1 MDSWTEAQLAQMK
14 LGGNDKCNAYL
25 QQHGIDPR
33 TPIKQKYESPF
44 AQLYKLQLKARAEG
58 KPIPTELPVVAPR
71 SGNNHM
77 PSSHSHNS
85 SSSSAGDP
93 QSMERLPG
101 ESEQQYVARQTRLR
115 EEARARMAAK
125 FGNSGGSMGGMGSS
139 GMQGIGSD
147 PSYNPRA
154 GGYSSGSNNDV
165 LQTFSSGLGA
175 ALGVAGSYAGS
186 VAAKLQSE
194 DTLQSVKTVG
204 SSFWGTLTSSVST
217 VAATLTTDE
226 DDGLS
231 DLQRQFASQKPTQSK
246 YAGFGSGAT
255 TSSNF
260 GAPAAHNPA
269 PSFAST
275 VQEAPGLPGEDRN
288 GVERLT
294 GESDEQYVV
303 RQTRLRDEARA
314 RMAAKFGG
322 GGGLSSVASSPPPSS
337 RPTPPPSLTKPPSSG
352 NSNNV
357 NATDFFSSF
366 GA

>member
-1 MDSWTEAQLAQMK
+1 MDSWTDAQLAQMK

-33 TPIKQKYESPF
+33 TPIKQKYESPV

-58 KPIPTELPVVAPR
+58 KPIPTELPAAAPR
-71 SGNNHM
+71 SGNL
-77 PSSHSHNS
+77 PSSHNS
-85 SSSSAGDP
+85 SSSNSAGDP

-115 EEARARMAAK
+115 DEARARMAAK
-125 FGNSGGSMGGMGSS
+125 FGNSGGGMGSS
-139 GMQGIGSD
+139 SMQGIGSD

-154 GGYSSGSNNDV
+154 GGYSSNNNSTDV

-204 SSFWGTLTSSVST
+204 SSFWGTLTSSVSS

-246 YAGFGSGAT
+246 YAGFGSGAP
-255 TSSNF
+255 TSSGSSF
-260 GAPAAHNPA
+260 GAPAASN
-269 PSFAST
+269 PSFASNV

-303 RQTRLRDEARA
+303 RQTRLRDETRA

-322 GGGLSSVASSPPPSS
+322 GGGLSSVASSPPPASA
-337 RPTPPPSLTKPPSSG
+337 RPTPPPSLVKPPSSG
-352 NSNNV
+352 NNV